1 MPDVIAIRDA
11 TKVIRG
17 RTVLDHVSLE
27 LRRGGVYGLLGVNG
41 SGKTM
46 LLRAISGL
54 IHLSSGSVEVFGERV
69 GKDVDFPSSM
79 GLVFESSGFWGELTG
94 RENLRRLAS
103 IRARVGQAEVD
114 EALER
119 MGLDPG
125 DPRPVS
131 SYSMGMRQRLVIAQA
146 IMEAPE
152 LLILDEPTNSLDVD
166 GINALVKVICEER
179 SRGATVLA
187 SSHNEPLIEEL
198 FERSFRMTMGRAEEL
213 GHDRG

>member
-1 MPDVIAIRDA
+1 MSDVIAIRDA

-17 RTVLDHVSLE
+17 RTVLDHVFLE

-54 IHLSSGSVEVFGERV
+54 IHLSSGSIEVFGERV

-103 IRARVGQAEVD
+103 IRARVGLAEVD

-119 MGLDPG
+119 MGLDPD

-187 SSHNEPLIEEL
+187 SSHNEPLVEEL